1 MCRKTLAK
9 RLQAKY
15 VAAKENIVD
24 HLLKL
29 NHVCTTADLWTAHGK
44 SYLGM
49 TCHWLHPTSY
59 ERNSICLAIRRVTG
73 RHTYNVIASSLDSIN
88 LEFGVE
94 NKTAITITDSGSNM
108 LKAFKLFGAEAV
120 ASNDETPDGSNEE
133 EEEDIVYTDL
143 DFALLNLDT
152 TEDDIYRLPMHSPCA
167 AHLLSL
173 LAKADA
179 ELALSDTQFKKKS
192 RSAIGKLQ
200 ALFNKQQRSSL
211 SKDKI
216 KELLGKI

>member
-1 MCRKTLAK
+1 
-9 RLQAKY
+9 
-15 VAAKENIVD
+15 
-24 HLLKL
+24 
-29 NHVCTTADLWTAHGK
+29 
-44 SYLGM
+44 
-49 TCHWLHPTSY
+49 
-59 ERNSICLAIRRVTG
+59 
-73 RHTYNVIASSLDSIN
+73 VIASSLDSIN

-94 NKTAITITDSGSNM
+94 NKTAITVTDSGSNM
-108 LKAFKLFGAEAV
+108 LKDRLFGAEAM

-133 EEEDIVYTDL
+133 EKEDIVYTDL
-143 DFALLNLDT
+143 DFAILTLDT

-167 AHLLSL
+167 EHLLSL

-216 KELLGKI
+216 KEFLGKI

>member
-29 NHVCTTADLWTAHGK
+29 NHGCTTADLWTAHGK

-73 RHTYNVIASSLDSIN
+73 RHTYNVVASSLDSIN

-94 NKTAITITDSGSNM
+94 NKSE
-108 LKAFKLFGAEAV
+108 FKL
-120 ASNDETPDGSNEE
+120 NNET
-133 EEEDIVYTDL
+133 
-143 DFALLNLDT
+143 
-152 TEDDIYRLPMHSPCA
+152 
-167 AHLLSL
+167 
-173 LAKADA
+173 K
-179 ELALSDTQFKKKS
+179 
-192 RSAIGKLQ
+192 
-200 ALFNKQQRSSL
+200 
-211 SKDKI
+211 
-216 KELLGKI
+216 

>member
-108 LKAFKLFGAEAV
+108 FLGLGHADHRNIRRMANLKLVERI
-120 ASNDETPDGSNEE
+120 NLETD
-133 EEEDIVYTDL
+133 
-143 DFALLNLDT
+143 
-152 TEDDIYRLPMHSPCA
+152 H
-167 AHLLSL
+167 
-173 LAKADA
+173 
-179 ELALSDTQFKKKS
+179 
-192 RSAIGKLQ
+192 
-200 ALFNKQQRSSL
+200 SL
-211 SKDKI
+211 SASVTTVQ
-216 KELLGKI
+216 KERCTNPHLNCPHHQELIR